1 MLLNVI
7 PTEKKEM
14 NNMII
19 KNVGKKIIGNQTFRL
34 LPGKAMEVK
43 GDELWVKDYM
53 REGKLEEVKP
63 VKKLEPEKPEETKEP
78 EPEKPEETKESEP
91 EKPEETKESEEKGS
105 NNRKKPKQE

>member
-34 LPGKAMEVK
+34 LPGKTMEVK

-63 VKKLEPEKPEETKEP
+63 VKKPEPEKPEETKEP
-78 EPEKPEETKESEP
+78 EPEN
-91 EKPEETKESEEKGS
+91 PEETKESEEKGS

>member
-34 LPGKAMEVK
+34 LPGKTMEVK

-63 VKKLEPEKPEETKEP
+63 VKEP
-78 EPEKPEETKESEP
+78 EPESPEPDENPEETKESEP
-91 EKPEETKESEEKGS
+91 ENPEETKGPEGKGS